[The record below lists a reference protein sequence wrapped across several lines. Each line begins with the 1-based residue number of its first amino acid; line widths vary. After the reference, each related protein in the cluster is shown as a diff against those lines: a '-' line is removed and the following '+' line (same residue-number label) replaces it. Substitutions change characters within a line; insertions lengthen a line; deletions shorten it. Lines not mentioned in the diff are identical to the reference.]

1 MKKGKNNMIK
11 KEQLLEEIKKDYLE
25 NPKIEILLSREKSTE
40 DYLEYEISFKIANHI
55 LSVVIVEDGYESS
68 LDIYEG
74 DEWIVSLCESI
85 TDLDSCLDNFET
97 NIINWLMLE
106 KINLNQAKGLVLFL
120 IIK

>member
-1 MKKGKNNMIK
+1 MIK

-85 TDLDSCLDNFET
+85 TDLYSCLDNFET

-106 KINLNQAKGLVLFL
+106 K
-120 IIK
+120 